1 MCISDLRL
9 SFCQPQCDPGQTETE
24 PCPQGAQAEGEDEAQ
39 VPAVKGETI
48 RGLIRKV
55 PLRSARARIQAET
68 MVKAEVLSA
77 RLGLRLGVCA
87 EIEHSSG
94 VFPGPSWSE
103 GHRQRWKQEQVTKS
117 VTRAGAE

>member
-94 VFPGPSWSE
+94 GVS
-103 GHRQRWKQEQVTKS
+103 
-117 VTRAGAE
+117 RALVVRRTQAEMEARTGDKVSDLGGC